1 MNSSVN
7 RLFLSAALV
16 FSIAP
21 ASFGSGQNLHPVP
34 SSRGCPVQMVVKELR
49 EGGVLPV
56 SPKRVGINYVQVEL
70 SGKRIAQIE
79 SITLSVHGSSASDVL
94 NPASVREDTNDR
106 VKTFTLSQSNNRDGK
121 LVGKTSIDWQHIRR
135 VQVDFIEYRQSPS
148 WHPSNEE
155 YCVEAP
161 NGTLLLSSM
170 R

>member
-1 MNSSVN
+1 
-7 RLFLSAALV
+7 
-16 FSIAP
+16 
-21 ASFGSGQNLHPVP
+21 
-34 SSRGCPVQMVVKELR
+34 MVVKELR

-56 SPKRVGINYVQVEL
+56 SPKRIGINYVQVEL
-70 SGKRIAQIE
+70 SGKRMAQIE
-79 SITLSVHGSSASDVL
+79 SITLSMHGSSASDVL

-161 NGTLLLSSM
+161 NGTLLLSST